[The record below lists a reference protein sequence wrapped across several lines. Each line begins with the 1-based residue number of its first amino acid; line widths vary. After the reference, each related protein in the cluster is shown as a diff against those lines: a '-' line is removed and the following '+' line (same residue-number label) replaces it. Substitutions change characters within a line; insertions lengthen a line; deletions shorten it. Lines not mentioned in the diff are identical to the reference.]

1 MIEGLDPCPQR
12 GVGRFFLGGAFRH
25 EPLSKG
31 VPMRKASTIVLSLLL
46 AAALIGSAILY
57 RQYRGTKDALTVA
70 EKEVSALAG
79 KVGQLNQE
87 KVVLA
92 DRAREAAE
100 SSETLKTVASE
111 LEARDALVKDLRAQW
126 EGAQAQVAT
135 LRQEVT
141 KGVEEVEGLRGQ
153 LSALKKENR
162 DKEGSLVDLGQ
173 KLQGLERESEVNKKT
188 IALLRDELSSKEG
201 LVTKLQGRLS
211 ALQGEE
217 VQLKTALSELK
228 TAHDTMISRLRS
240 QIQNKEVT
248 ISELRE
254 KLSITFVDRVLFEFG
269 RATITPEGR
278 GILAK
283 VGEILKGVK
292 SKTIRVI
299 GHTDDRPIA
308 AEYRY
313 KFPSNWELSAS
324 RATSVVR
331 FFQKETGLLPEDMEA
346 VGRSFFESV
355 ASNDTIEGRALNR
368 RVHIIIAPKVE

>member
-1 MIEGLDPCPQR
+1 
-12 GVGRFFLGGAFRH
+12 
-25 EPLSKG
+25 
-31 VPMRKASTIVLSLLL
+31 MRKASTIVLFLLL

-70 EKEVSALAG
+70 EKEVSALTA

-100 SSETLKTVASE
+100 RSETMKKAASE
-111 LEARDALVKDLRAQW
+111 LEARDALVKDLRTQR
-126 EGAQAQVAT
+126 EGAQSQVAT

-141 KGVEEVEGLRGQ
+141 KGVEEIEGLRGQ
-153 LSALKKENR
+153 LSALQKENR
-162 DKEGSLVDLGQ
+162 DKEGSLVGLRK
-173 KLQGLERESEVNKKT
+173 KLQRLEQESEGNIKT
-188 IALLRDELSSKEG
+188 IGLLSGELSSKDS
-201 LVTKLQGRLS
+201 LIAKLEGRLS
-211 ALQGEE
+211 DLKGEE
-217 VQLKTALSELK
+217 VRIKTALSELK
-228 TAHDTMISRLRS
+228 TAHDTMISELKG

-248 ISELRE
+248 ISKLRE

-313 KFPSNWELSAS
+313 KFPSNWELSSS

-331 FFQKETGLLPEDMEA
+331 FFQKESGLLPEDMEA
-346 VGRSFFESV
+346 VGRSFYEPV
-355 ASNDTIEGRALNR
+355 ASNDTLEGRALNR
-368 RVHIIIAPKVE
+368 RVHIIIAPKAE